1 MQPYHPEWRT
11 FSRGDVW
18 DNPNDWKRFVKEGS
32 PTNPKATGGHSD
44 AYDWD
49 RYIGHVSN
57 IYDMLLPFILTDGIL
72 TDDDCNIRESGNGV
86 PDLLD
91 EARNEVDFFLNL
103 RDGEGYSHGLT
114 NPNKNNELFQA
125 GNTTIAAW
133 ANAVNCSMLGYCYQL
148 NNKKELE
155 KQYSDSAVI
164 AFNYAMRQPDQQ
176 LDSLLG
182 VGGNSIRGKYLMMT
196 AAAFLYNLTGDQKYE
211 DIFYKTCEVKSDTS
225 VIADTKGKLQ
235 TWAVAGYLMTKRP
248 VHYPEMYKNIANSV
262 IAEAHAKEAD
272 FINTRPSRRGTDN
285 DINYYHTGQN
295 MQRTLIAHA
304 ITKDAKEKD
313 FFLKAL
319 TLEAD
324 WGLGRN
330 PLNFIQMGTATTP
343 LANKRSV
350 ENMYTAGRN
359 DGTPG
364 LHPGHTPYLNPY
376 DWGGNRVMGNPSKM
390 VEKCY
395 PVETN
400 LKNLQVW
407 PMGEI
412 YFNTR
417 YVYAHS
423 EFTPQETMR
432 GKMALYAYLYA
443 IDK

>member
-1 MQPYHPEWRT
+1 
-11 FSRGDVW
+11 
-18 DNPNDWKRFVKEGS
+18 
-32 PTNPKATGGHSD
+32 
-44 AYDWD
+44 
-49 RYIGHVSN
+49 
-57 IYDMLLPFILTDGIL
+57 
-72 TDDDCNIRESGNGV
+72 
-86 PDLLD
+86 
-91 EARNEVDFFLNL
+91 L

-125 GNTTIAAW
+125 GTTTIAAW
-133 ANAVNCSMLGYCYQL
+133 ANAVNSAMLGYCFQMI
-148 NNKKELE
+148 NQKDLE
-155 KQYSDSAVI
+155 KQYLDSAVI
-164 AFNYAMRQPDQQ
+164 AFNYAMRQPEQWM
-176 LDSLLG
+176 DSIQG
-182 VGGNSIRGKYLMMT
+182 MGNITVRGKDLKMT
-196 AAAFLYNLTGDQKYE
+196 AAIFLYNLTGDKEYE
-211 DIFYKTCEVKSDTS
+211 DIFYEHCDIKSDNA
-225 VIADTKGKLQ
+225 VIADSSKFQ
-235 TWAVAGYLMTKRP
+235 IWAIAGYLFTKQP
-248 VHYPEMYKNIANSV
+248 VHYPEMYKNIVNSV
-262 IAEAHAKEAD
+262 IAEAHGKEAD

-285 DINYYHTGQN
+285 EINFYHTGQN
-295 MQRTLIAHA
+295 MQRTMIAHA

-319 TLEAD
+319 TMEAD

-364 LHPGHTPYLNPY
+364 LDPGHTPYLNPY

-395 PVETN
+395 PKETN

-432 GKMALYAYLYA
+432 GKMALYGYLYA
-443 IDK
+443 IDKK